1 MGVSLELV
9 VCITRVVGW
18 VLRGGGG
25 GGGGMFLA
33 VFECEPL
40 YCSMGFVAV
49 STGIS

>member
-1 MGVSLELV
+1 MV
-9 VCITRVVGW
+9 
-18 VLRGGGG
+18 
-25 GGGGMFLA
+25 LA